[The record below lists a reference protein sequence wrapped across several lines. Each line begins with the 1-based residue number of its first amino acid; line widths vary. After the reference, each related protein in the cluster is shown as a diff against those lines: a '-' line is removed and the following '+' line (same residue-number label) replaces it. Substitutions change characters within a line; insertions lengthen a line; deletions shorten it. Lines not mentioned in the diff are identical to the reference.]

1 MHRLTNNSSIFIP
14 TPQQLSYL
22 YVPERTNVPRTPCLN
37 SCSESRVGKEE
48 KIGLKWTYRRLWGF
62 VCLFWPWR
70 TFVVCTEQLYT
81 NQPVPLRQTENGAES
96 CMFKSWQAT
105 LFTKISLKT
114 VWTFWAARKKG
125 CTKNIL
131 FNEWIVGWCQTL
143 IDLDFFVLSKGSL
156 SVARAFRGLK
166 EATHNKHIEANL
178 LACPFSWK
186 QNLAFSFFF

>member
-1 MHRLTNNSSIFIP
+1 MCQSVP
-14 TPQQLSYL
+14 TS
-22 YVPERTNVPRTPCLN
+22 PELLVWTRAR
-37 SCSESRVGKEE
+37 RVVLE
-48 KIGLKWTYRRLWGF
+48 KKRKLDWNGLIGDYRGSFACFGLEG
-62 VCLFWPWR
+62 LL
-70 TFVVCTEQLYT
+70 VCTEQLYT

-186 QNLAFSFFF
+186 KYLAFSFFFF